1 MRKTRHYY
9 QLNDTE
15 KTQDKVVGMHLK
27 PDLEKKNCLFSY
39 FLIEVV

>member
-27 PDLEKKNCLFSY
+27 PDLEKKKLFI
-39 FLIEVV
+39 FIFFN

>member
-1 MRKTRHYY
+1 MRKTRHYH

-27 PDLEKKNCLFSY
+27 PDLEKKKIVY
-39 FLIEVV
+39 FHIF